1 MKRILFVA
9 LSATLLA
16 AGCQKTEII
25 NPVNSNVM
33 TFSTNMSKLTKA
45 GQQDA
50 EKTGEVNL
58 QEQNFRVWAYCAY
71 EDQNTTAVEM
81 NSIYDGI
88 SNLDVTYTPANDAI
102 PASWGTAKEYFW
114 PGVSKELK
122 FFAVSD
128 GKAAADSKVS
138 IGTDI
143 NSMTITDFEVTPSSY
158 NTDLMVA
165 DFVKQ
170 HQGDKVV
177 DLKFHHVLSKI
188 QFVFKTIDTGEATVY
203 VQDLVVKDLETKG
216 TLSVAPKPDETPE
229 DGQGNDTPS
238 TVADEEQET
247 PAYVGEITPVKFTWT
262 LPVYD
267 EGATETTLDEFADD
281 WTTSVVTTDGAE
293 GYDGDFPEKIDGVD
307 ATEADK
313 VAMKVTATGTGSQTF
328 TTWLM
333 LPQSIEG
340 KKVEITYLINERKFT
355 SIFPLETASLKAWAD
370 NQYVKYTITLA
381 PNLISFNPSVEPWN
395 PETNVGYQN

>member
-1 MKRILFVA
+1 MKRIFFVA
-9 LSATLLA
+9 LGATLLA

-25 NPVNSNVM
+25 NPVNGNVM

-58 QEQNFRVWAYCAY
+58 QEQNFRVWAYGAY
-71 EDQNTTAVEM
+71 EDENTIAEEM
-81 NSIYDGI
+81 NKIYDGI
-88 SNLDVTYTPANDAI
+88 ENLDVTYTPAQDPI
-102 PASWGTAKEYFW
+102 PASWGTVKEYFW
-114 PGVSKELK
+114 PGVGKELK

-128 GKAAADSKVS
+128 GKTAATSKVT

-143 NSMTITDFEVTPSSY
+143 NSLTVADFEVTPNSY
-158 NTDLMVA
+158 NNDLMVA

-177 DLKFHHVLSKI
+177 DLKFHHALSKI
-188 QFVFKTIDTGEATVY
+188 QFVFKTVSTGDATVY

-216 TLSVAPKPDETPE
+216 TLTVTPATPATPETPVDPNTPE
-229 DGQGNDTPS
+229 TQAEGDG
-238 TVADEEQET
+238 ET
-247 PAYVGEITPVKFTWT
+247 PAYVGEVTSVAFAWD
-262 LPVYD
+262 V
-267 EGATETTLDEFADD
+267 TTASVQAKFADD
-281 WTTSVVTTDGAE
+281 WTTAVVTTEGLE
-293 GYDGDFPEKIDGVD
+293 GYDADFPAKIDDVD
-307 ATEADK
+307 ATDADK
-313 VAMKVTATGTGSQTF
+313 VAMKVTATGNNSQVF

-355 SIFPLETASLKAWAD
+355 SIFPLETTSLKAWED

-381 PNLISFNPSVEPWN
+381 PNVISFNPSVEEWKTPAD
-395 PETNVGYQN
+395 NVEYQN

>member
-1 MKRILFVA
+1 MKRIFFVA
-9 LSATLLA
+9 LGATLLA

-25 NPVNSNVM
+25 NPVGGNVM

-58 QEQNFRVWAYCAY
+58 QEQNFRVWAYGAY
-71 EDQNTTAVEM
+71 EDQNTTATEL
-81 NSIYDGI
+81 NNIYDGI
-88 SNLDVTYTPANDAI
+88 ENLDVTYTPANGEI
-102 PASWGTAKEYFW
+102 PAAWGTAKEYFW
-114 PGVSKELK
+114 PGVGKELK

-128 GKAAADSKVS
+128 GKASTSSNVT

-143 NSMTITDFEVTPSSY
+143 NSLTVADFEVTPGAY

-177 DLKFHHVLSKI
+177 DLKFHHALSKV
-188 QFVFKTIDTGEATVY
+188 QFVFKTVATGDATVY
-203 VQDLVVKDLETKG
+203 VQDLVVRDLETKG
-216 TLSVAPKPDETPE
+216 TLNVAPKPAETPE
-229 DGQGNDTPS
+229 NGEENGTQTQADG
-238 TVADEEQET
+238 ET
-247 PAYVGEITPVKFTWT
+247 TTYVGEVTPVKFTWA
-262 LPVYD
+262 LPTSSTSLANF
-267 EGATETTLDEFADD
+267 EDD
-281 WTTSVVTTDGAE
+281 WTTAVADTDT
-293 GYDGDFPEKIDGVD
+293 DFPANIDGVA
-307 ATEADK
+307 ATETDK
-313 VAMKVTATGTGSQTF
+313 VAMKVTATGTDSQVF

-333 LPQSIEG
+333 LPQSIVG

-355 SIFPLETASLKAWAD
+355 SIFPLETTSLKAWED

-381 PNLISFNPSVEPWN
+381 PNLISFNPSVEDWTT
-395 PETNVGYQN
+395 PETNVDYQN

>member
-1 MKRILFVA
+1 MKRIFFVA
-9 LSATLLA
+9 LGATLLA

-25 NPVNSNVM
+25 NPVGGNVM

-58 QEQNFRVWAYCAY
+58 QEQNFRVWAYGAY
-71 EDQNTTAVEM
+71 EDQNTTAIEL
-81 NSIYDGI
+81 NNIYDGI
-88 SNLDVTYTPANDAI
+88 SNLDVTYTPANGEI
-102 PASWGTAKEYFW
+102 PAAWGTAKEYFW
-114 PGVSKELK
+114 PGVGKELK

-128 GKAAADSKVS
+128 GKASTASNVT

-143 NSMTITDFEVTPSSY
+143 NSLTVADFEVTPGAY

-177 DLKFHHVLSKI
+177 DLKFHHALSKV
-188 QFVFKTIDTGEATVY
+188 QFVFKTVATGDATVY
-203 VQDLVVKDLETKG
+203 VQDLVVRDLETKG
-216 TLSVAPKPDETPE
+216 TLNVAPKPAETPE
-229 DGQGNDTPS
+229 NGEENGTQTQADG
-238 TVADEEQET
+238 ET
-247 PAYVGEITPVKFTWT
+247 TTYVGEVTPVKFTWA
-262 LPVYD
+262 LPTSSTSLANF
-267 EGATETTLDEFADD
+267 EDD
-281 WTTSVVTTDGAE
+281 WTTAVADTDT
-293 GYDGDFPEKIDGVD
+293 DFPANIDGVA
-307 ATEADK
+307 ATETDK
-313 VAMKVTATGTGSQTF
+313 VAMKVTATGTDSQVF

-333 LPQSIEG
+333 LPQSIVG

-355 SIFPLETASLKAWAD
+355 SIFPLETTSLKAWED

-381 PNLISFNPSVEPWN
+381 PNLISFNPSVEDWTT
-395 PETNVGYQN
+395 PETNVDYQN

>member
-1 MKRILFVA
+1 MKRIFFVA
-9 LSATLLA
+9 LGATLLA

-25 NPVNSNVM
+25 NPVGGNVM

-58 QEQNFRVWAYCAY
+58 QEQNFRVWAYGAY
-71 EDQNTTAVEM
+71 EDQNTTATEL
-81 NSIYDGI
+81 NNIYDGI
-88 SNLDVTYTPANDAI
+88 ENLDVTYTPANGEI
-102 PASWGTAKEYFW
+102 PAAWGTAKEYFW
-114 PGVSKELK
+114 PGVGKELK

-128 GKAAADSKVS
+128 GKASTASNVT

-143 NSMTITDFEVTPSSY
+143 NSLTVADFEVTPGAY

-177 DLKFHHVLSKI
+177 DLKFHHALSKV
-188 QFVFKTIDTGEATVY
+188 QFVFKTVATGDATVY
-203 VQDLVVKDLETKG
+203 VQDLVVRDLETKG
-216 TLSVAPKPDETPE
+216 TLNVAPKPAETPE
-229 DGQGNDTPS
+229 NGEENGTQTQADG
-238 TVADEEQET
+238 ET
-247 PAYVGEITPVKFTWT
+247 TTYVGEVTPVKFTWA
-262 LPVYD
+262 LPTSSTSLANF
-267 EGATETTLDEFADD
+267 EDD
-281 WTTSVVTTDGAE
+281 WTTAVADTDT
-293 GYDGDFPEKIDGVD
+293 DFPANIDGVA
-307 ATEADK
+307 ATETDK
-313 VAMKVTATGTGSQTF
+313 VAMKVTATGTDSQVF

-333 LPQSIEG
+333 LPQSIVG

-355 SIFPLETASLKAWAD
+355 SIFPLETTSLKAWED

-381 PNLISFNPSVEPWN
+381 PNVISFNPSVEEWKTPAD
-395 PETNVGYQN
+395 NVEYQN

>member
-1 MKRILFVA
+1 MKRIFFVA
-9 LSATLLA
+9 LGATLLA

-25 NPVNSNVM
+25 NPVNGNVM
-33 TFSTNMSKLTKA
+33 TFSTNMCKLTKA

-58 QEQNFRVWAYCAY
+58 QEQNFRVWAYGAY
-71 EDQNTTAVEM
+71 EDENTTATEL
-81 NSIYDGI
+81 NNIYDGI
-88 SNLDVTYTPANDAI
+88 ANLDVTYTPAQDAI

-114 PGVSKELK
+114 PGVGKELK

-128 GKAAADSKVS
+128 GKAAADSKVT

-143 NSMTITDFEVTPSSY
+143 NSMTIADFEVNPGAY

-177 DLKFHHVLSKI
+177 DLKFHHALSKV
-188 QFVFKTIDTGEATVY
+188 QFVFKTIATGEATVY
-203 VQDLVVKDLETKG
+203 VQDLVVKGLETKG
-216 TLSVAPKPDETPE
+216 TLNVAPKPAETPE
-229 DGQGNDTPS
+229 NGGNEPT
-238 TVADEEQET
+238 TQAEGET
-247 PAYVGEITPVKFTWT
+247 TTYVGEVTPVKFTWALPTSTTEAPSAT
-262 LPVYD
+262 LKD
-267 EGATETTLDEFADD
+267 FADD
-281 WTTSVVTTDGAE
+281 WTASVVTSGENADA
-293 GYDGDFPEKIDGVD
+293 DFPSKIDGADV
-307 ATEADK
+307 TEADK
-313 VAMKVTATGTGSQTF
+313 VAMKVTATGTNSQIF

-355 SIFPLETASLKAWAD
+355 SIFPLETTSLKAWED

-381 PNLISFNPSVEPWN
+381 PNLISFNPSVEDWTT
-395 PETNVGYQN
+395 PETNVDYQN

>member
-1 MKRILFVA
+1 MKRIFFVA
-9 LSATLLA
+9 LGATLLA

-25 NPVNSNVM
+25 NPVGGNVM

-58 QEQNFRVWAYCAY
+58 QEQNFRVWAYGAY
-71 EDQNTTAVEM
+71 EDQNTTATEL
-81 NSIYDGI
+81 NNIYDGI
-88 SNLDVTYTPANDAI
+88 ENLDVTYTPANGEI
-102 PASWGTAKEYFW
+102 PAAWGTAKEYFW
-114 PGVSKELK
+114 PGVGKELK

-128 GKAAADSKVS
+128 GKASTASNVT

-143 NSMTITDFEVTPSSY
+143 NSLTVADFEVTPGAY

-177 DLKFHHVLSKI
+177 DLKFHHALSKV
-188 QFVFKTIDTGEATVY
+188 QFLFKTVATGDATVY
-203 VQDLVVKDLETKG
+203 VQDLVVRDLETKG
-216 TLSVAPKPDETPE
+216 TLNVAPKPAETPE
-229 DGQGNDTPS
+229 NGEENGTQTQADG
-238 TVADEEQET
+238 ET
-247 PAYVGEITPVKFTWT
+247 TTYVGEVTPVKFTWA
-262 LPVYD
+262 LPTSSTSLANF
-267 EGATETTLDEFADD
+267 EDD
-281 WTTSVVTTDGAE
+281 WTTAVADTDT
-293 GYDGDFPEKIDGVD
+293 DFPANIDGVA
-307 ATEADK
+307 ATETDK
-313 VAMKVTATGTGSQTF
+313 VAMKVTATGTDSQVF

-333 LPQSIEG
+333 LPQSIVG

-355 SIFPLETASLKAWAD
+355 SIFPLETTSLKAWED

-381 PNLISFNPSVEPWN
+381 PNVISFNPSVEEWKTPAD
-395 PETNVGYQN
+395 NVEYQN

>member
-1 MKRILFVA
+1 MKRIFFVA
-9 LSATLLA
+9 LGATLLA

-25 NPVNSNVM
+25 NPVGGNVM

-58 QEQNFRVWAYCAY
+58 QEQNFRVWAYGAY
-71 EDQNTTAVEM
+71 EDQNTTAIEL
-81 NSIYDGI
+81 NNIYDGI
-88 SNLDVTYTPANDAI
+88 SNLDVTYTPANGEI
-102 PASWGTAKEYFW
+102 PAAWGTAKEYFW
-114 PGVSKELK
+114 PGVGKELK

-128 GKAAADSKVS
+128 GMTASASKVA
-138 IGTDI
+138 IGEDI
-143 NSMTITDFEVTPSSY
+143 NSLTITDFEVKPAAY

-177 DLKFHHVLSKI
+177 DLKFHHALSKV
-188 QFVFKTIDTGEATVY
+188 QFVFKTVATGDATVY
-203 VQDLVVKDLETKG
+203 VQSLLVKDLETKG
-216 TLSVAPKPDETPE
+216 TLNVAPKPAETPE
-229 DGQGNDTPS
+229 NGTQTQADG
-238 TVADEEQET
+238 ET
-247 PAYVGEITPVKFTWT
+247 TTYVGEVTPVKFTWA
-262 LPVYD
+262 LPTSSTSLANF
-267 EGATETTLDEFADD
+267 EDD
-281 WTTSVVTTDGAE
+281 WTTAVADTDT
-293 GYDGDFPEKIDGVD
+293 DFPANIDGV
-307 ATEADK
+307 AVTEADK
-313 VAMKVTATGTGSQTF
+313 VAMKVTATGTDSQVF

-355 SIFPLETASLKAWAD
+355 SIFPLETAALKAWED

-381 PNLISFNPSVEPWN
+381 PNLISFNPSVEDWTTH
-395 PETNVGYQN
+395 ETNVDYQN

>member
-1 MKRILFVA
+1 MKRIFFVA
-9 LSATLLA
+9 LGATLLA

-25 NPVNSNVM
+25 NPVGGNVM

-58 QEQNFRVWAYCAY
+58 QEQNFRVWAYGAY
-71 EDQNTTAVEM
+71 EDQNTTATEL
-81 NSIYDGI
+81 NNIYDGI
-88 SNLDVTYTPANDAI
+88 ENLDVTYTPANGEI
-102 PASWGTAKEYFW
+102 PAAWGTAKEYFW
-114 PGVSKELK
+114 PGVGKELK

-128 GKAAADSKVS
+128 GKASTASNVT

-143 NSMTITDFEVTPSSY
+143 NSLTVADFEVTPGAY

-177 DLKFHHVLSKI
+177 DLKFHHALSKV
-188 QFVFKTIDTGEATVY
+188 QFVFKTVATGDATVY
-203 VQDLVVKDLETKG
+203 VQDLVVRDLETKG
-216 TLSVAPKPDETPE
+216 TLNVAPKPAETPE
-229 DGQGNDTPS
+229 NGEENGTQTQADG
-238 TVADEEQET
+238 ET
-247 PAYVGEITPVKFTWT
+247 TTYVGEVTPVKFTWA
-262 LPVYD
+262 LPTSSTSLANF
-267 EGATETTLDEFADD
+267 EDD
-281 WTTSVVTTDGAE
+281 WTTAVADTDT
-293 GYDGDFPEKIDGVD
+293 DFPANIDGVA
-307 ATEADK
+307 ATETDK
-313 VAMKVTATGTGSQTF
+313 VAMKVTATGTDSQVF

-333 LPQSIEG
+333 LPQSIVG

-355 SIFPLETASLKAWAD
+355 SIFPLETTSLKAWED

-381 PNLISFNPSVEPWN
+381 PNLISFNPSVEDWTT
-395 PETNVGYQN
+395 PETNVDYQN

>member
-1 MKRILFVA
+1 MKRIFFVA
-9 LSATLLA
+9 LAATLLA

-25 NPVNSNVM
+25 NPANGNAL
-33 TFSTNMSKLTKA
+33 TFSTNMGKLTKA

-50 EKTGEVNL
+50 ENSGEVNL

-71 EDQNTTAVEM
+71 EDANTTATEL
-81 NSIYDGI
+81 NTIYDKI
-88 SNLDVTYTPANDAI
+88 ANLDVTYTPATDAI

-114 PGVSKELK
+114 PGVGKELK

-128 GKAAADSKVS
+128 GKASTASTVS
-138 IGTDI
+138 IGEDI
-143 NSMTITDFEVTPSSY
+143 NSMTIADFEVKPGAY

-165 DFVKQ
+165 DFVQQ

-177 DLKFHHVLSKI
+177 DLKFHHALSKI
-188 QFVFKTIDTGEATVY
+188 QFVFKTVATGDATVY
-203 VQDLVVKDLETKG
+203 VQDLVVKGLETKG
-216 TLSVAPKPDETPE
+216 TLNVAPKAPA
-229 DGQGNDTPS
+229 S
-238 TVADEEQET
+238 TVAEDET
-247 PAYVGEITPVKFTWT
+247 TYVGAVSPIAFTWSLPTSTADAPSAT
-262 LPVYD
+262 L
-267 EGATETTLDEFADD
+267 AEFSDD
-281 WTTSVVTTDGAE
+281 WTTSVVTDAAAE
-293 GYDGDFPEKIDGVD
+293 GYDADFPAEIDGTA

-313 VAMKVTATGTGSQTF
+313 VAMKVTASGTESQVF

-333 LPQSIEG
+333 LPQSIES

-381 PNLISFNPSVEPWN
+381 PNLISFNPSVEDWTN
-395 PETNVGYQN
+395 PEDVDYQN

>member
-1 MKRILFVA
+1 MKKIFFVA
-9 LSATLLA
+9 LAATLLA
-16 AGCQKTEII
+16 ASCQKTEII
-25 NPVNSNVM
+25 NPVNGNVM

-50 EKTGEVNL
+50 EKSGDVNL
-58 QEQNFRVWAYCAY
+58 QEQNFRVWAYAAY
-71 EDQNTTAVEM
+71 EDDNTTATEL
-81 NSIYDGI
+81 NNIYDGI
-88 SNLDVTYTPANDAI
+88 ENLDVTYTPAVEAV
-102 PASWGTAKEYFW
+102 PAFWGTAKEYFW
-114 PGVSKELK
+114 PGVGKELR

-128 GKAAADSKVS
+128 GKTAATSKVT

-143 NSMTITDFEVTPSSY
+143 NSLSVADFEVLPTSY

-177 DLKFHHVLSKI
+177 DLKFHHALSKI
-188 QFVFKTIDTGEATVY
+188 QFVFKTVATGDATVY
-203 VQDLVVKDLETKG
+203 VQDLVVNNLETKG
-216 TLSVAPKPDETPE
+216 TLNVAPAPATK
-229 DGQGNDTPS
+229 
-238 TVADEEQET
+238 ADENGEGEGESTAYLGEVT
-247 PAYVGEITPVKFTWT
+247 PIAFTWV
-262 LPVYD
+262 LP
-267 EGATETTLDEFADD
+267 ESTETTPSATLAQFSDD
-281 WTTSVVTTDGAE
+281 WTASVVTTQDAE
-293 GYDGDFPEKIDGVD
+293 GYDADFPTTIDGVA

-313 VAMKVTATGTGSQTF
+313 VAMKVTATGNDSQVF

-355 SIFPLETASLKAWAD
+355 SIFPLETASLKKWAD

-381 PNLISFNPSVEPWN
+381 PNLISFNPSVDDWADADDL
-395 PETNVGYQN
+395 THQN

>member
-1 MKRILFVA
+1 MKRIFFVA
-9 LSATLLA
+9 LGATLLA

-25 NPVNSNVM
+25 NPVGGNVM

-58 QEQNFRVWAYCAY
+58 QEQNFRVWAYGAY
-71 EDQNTTAVEM
+71 EDQNTTATEL
-81 NSIYDGI
+81 NNIYDGI
-88 SNLDVTYTPANDAI
+88 ENLDVTYTPANGEI
-102 PASWGTAKEYFW
+102 PAAWGTAKEYFW
-114 PGVSKELK
+114 PGVGKELK

-128 GKAAADSKVS
+128 GKASTSSNVT

-143 NSMTITDFEVTPSSY
+143 NSLTVADFEVTPGAY

-177 DLKFHHVLSKI
+177 DLKFHHALSKV
-188 QFVFKTIDTGEATVY
+188 QFVFKTVATGDATVY
-203 VQDLVVKDLETKG
+203 VQDLVVRDLETKG
-216 TLSVAPKPDETPE
+216 TLNVAPKPAETPE
-229 DGQGNDTPS
+229 NGEENGTQTQADG
-238 TVADEEQET
+238 ET
-247 PAYVGEITPVKFTWT
+247 TTYVGEVTPVKFTWA
-262 LPVYD
+262 LPTSSTSLANF
-267 EGATETTLDEFADD
+267 EDD
-281 WTTSVVTTDGAE
+281 WTTAVADTDT
-293 GYDGDFPEKIDGVD
+293 DFPANIDGVA
-307 ATEADK
+307 ATETDK
-313 VAMKVTATGTGSQTF
+313 VAMKVTATGTDSQVF

-333 LPQSIEG
+333 LPQSIVG

-355 SIFPLETASLKAWAD
+355 SIFPLETTSLKAWED

-381 PNLISFNPSVEPWN
+381 PNLISFNPSVEDWTTS
-395 PETNVGYQN
+395 ETNVDYQN

>member
-1 MKRILFVA
+1 MKRIFFVA
-9 LSATLLA
+9 LAATILA

-25 NPVNSNVM
+25 NPANGNVM

-50 EKTGEVNL
+50 EKSGEVNL

-71 EDQNTTAVEM
+71 EDPNTSAEEL
-81 NSIYDGI
+81 NKIYDRI
-88 SNLDVTYTPANDAI
+88 ENLDVTYTPATDAVE
-102 PASWGTAKEYFW
+102 ASWGTVKEYFW
-114 PGVSKELK
+114 PGVGKELK

-128 GKAAADSKVS
+128 GKASTASTVS
-138 IGTDI
+138 IGEDI
-143 NSMTITDFEVTPSSY
+143 NSMTIADFEVMPGTY

-177 DLKFHHVLSKI
+177 DLKFHHALSKI
-188 QFVFKTIDTGEATVY
+188 QFVFKTVATGDATVY
-203 VQDLVVKDLETKG
+203 VQDLVVKSLETKG
-216 TLSVAPKPDETPE
+216 TLSVAPQAPANNDENT
-229 DGQGNDTPS
+229 T
-238 TVADEEQET
+238 DEGET
-247 PAYVGEITPVKFTWT
+247 PAYVGEVSPIEFTWT
-262 LPVYD
+262 LPASTAD
-267 EGATETTLDEFADD
+267 APSATLKDFSDD
-281 WTTSVVTTDGAE
+281 WTASVEDTDV
-293 GYDGDFPEKIDGVD
+293 DFPANIDGTE

-313 VAMKVTATGTGSQTF
+313 VAMKVTATGNEAQIF

-355 SIFPLETASLKAWAD
+355 SIFPLETASLKAWED

-381 PNLISFNPSVEPWN
+381 PNLISFSPSVEDWAN
-395 PETNVGYQN
+395 PENVEYQN

>member
-1 MKRILFVA
+1 MKRIFFVA
-9 LSATLLA
+9 LGATLLA

-25 NPVNSNVM
+25 NPVGGNVM

-58 QEQNFRVWAYCAY
+58 QEQNFRVWAYGAY
-71 EDQNTTAVEM
+71 EDQNNTATEL
-81 NSIYDGI
+81 NKIYDGI
-88 SNLDVTYTPANDAI
+88 ENLDVTYTPANGEI
-102 PASWGTAKEYFW
+102 PAAWGTAKEYFW
-114 PGVSKELK
+114 PGVGKELK

-128 GKAAADSKVS
+128 GKASTSSNVT

-143 NSMTITDFEVTPSSY
+143 NSLTVADFEVTPGAY

-177 DLKFHHVLSKI
+177 DLKFHHALSKV
-188 QFVFKTIDTGEATVY
+188 QFVFKTVATGDATVY
-203 VQDLVVKDLETKG
+203 VQDLVVRDLETKG
-216 TLSVAPKPDETPE
+216 TLNVAPKPAETPE
-229 DGQGNDTPS
+229 NGEENGTQTQADG
-238 TVADEEQET
+238 ET
-247 PAYVGEITPVKFTWT
+247 TTYVGEVTPVKFTWA
-262 LPVYD
+262 LPTSSTSLANF
-267 EGATETTLDEFADD
+267 EDD
-281 WTTSVVTTDGAE
+281 WTTAVADTDT
-293 GYDGDFPEKIDGVD
+293 DFPANIDGVA
-307 ATEADK
+307 ATETDK
-313 VAMKVTATGTGSQTF
+313 VAMKVTATGTDSQVF

-333 LPQSIEG
+333 LPQSIVG

-355 SIFPLETASLKAWAD
+355 SIFPLETTSLKAWED

-381 PNLISFNPSVEPWN
+381 PNLISFNPSVEDWTTS
-395 PETNVGYQN
+395 ETNVDYQN

>member
-1 MKRILFVA
+1 MKKIFFVA
-9 LSATLLA
+9 LGATLLA
-16 AGCQKTEII
+16 ASCQKTEII
-25 NPVNSNVM
+25 NPVGGNVM

-58 QEQNFRVWAYCAY
+58 QEQNFRVWAYGAY
-71 EDQNTTAVEM
+71 EDENTTATEL
-81 NSIYDGI
+81 NNIYDGI
-88 SNLDVTYTPANDAI
+88 ENLDVTYAPAQDAI
-102 PASWGTAKEYFW
+102 PESWGTAKEYFW
-114 PGVSKELK
+114 PGVGKELK

-128 GKAAADSKVS
+128 GVTVASASKVA
-138 IGTDI
+138 IGDDI
-143 NSMTITDFEVTPSSY
+143 NSLTITDFEVLPTSY

-177 DLKFHHVLSKI
+177 DLKFHHALSKV
-188 QFVFKTIDTGEATVY
+188 QFVFKTVATGDATVY

-216 TLSVAPKPDETPE
+216 TLNVAPKPAETPE
-229 DGQGNDTPS
+229 NGGTE
-238 TVADEEQET
+238 TDEPTTQAEGET
-247 PAYVGEITPVKFTWT
+247 TTYVGEVTPVKFTWALPTSTTEAPSAT
-262 LPVYD
+262 LKD
-267 EGATETTLDEFADD
+267 FADD
-281 WTTSVVTTDGAE
+281 WTASVVTSGENADA
-293 GYDGDFPEKIDGVD
+293 DFPSKIDGADV
-307 ATEADK
+307 TEADK
-313 VAMKVTATGTGSQTF
+313 VAMKVTATGNNSQVF

-333 LPQSIEG
+333 LPQNIEG

-381 PNLISFNPSVEPWN
+381 PNLISFNPSVEDWADAN
-395 PETNVGYQN
+395 DLTHQN

>member
-1 MKRILFVA
+1 MKRIFFVA
-9 LSATLLA
+9 LGATLLA

-25 NPVNSNVM
+25 NPVGGNVM

-58 QEQNFRVWAYCAY
+58 QEQNFRVWAYGAY
-71 EDQNTTAVEM
+71 EDQNTTAIEL
-81 NSIYDGI
+81 NNIYDGI
-88 SNLDVTYTPANDAI
+88 SNLDVTYTPANGEI
-102 PASWGTAKEYFW
+102 PAAWGTAKEYFW
-114 PGVSKELK
+114 PGVGKELK

-128 GKAAADSKVS
+128 GKASTASNVT

-143 NSMTITDFEVTPSSY
+143 NSLTVADFEVTPGAY

-177 DLKFHHVLSKI
+177 DLKFHHALSKV
-188 QFVFKTIDTGEATVY
+188 QFVFKTVATGDATVY
-203 VQDLVVKDLETKG
+203 VQDLVVRDLETKG
-216 TLSVAPKPDETPE
+216 TLNVAPKPAETPE
-229 DGQGNDTPS
+229 NGEENGTQTQADG
-238 TVADEEQET
+238 ET
-247 PAYVGEITPVKFTWT
+247 TTYVGEVTPVKFTWA
-262 LPVYD
+262 LPTSSTSLANF
-267 EGATETTLDEFADD
+267 EDD
-281 WTTSVVTTDGAE
+281 WTTAVADTDT
-293 GYDGDFPEKIDGVD
+293 DFPANIDGVA
-307 ATEADK
+307 ATETDK
-313 VAMKVTATGTGSQTF
+313 VAMKVTVTGTDSQVF

-333 LPQSIEG
+333 LPQSIVG

-355 SIFPLETASLKAWAD
+355 SIFPLETTSLKAWED

-381 PNLISFNPSVEPWN
+381 PNLISFNPSVEDWTT
-395 PETNVGYQN
+395 PETNVDYQN

>member
-1 MKRILFVA
+1 MKRIFFVA
-9 LSATLLA
+9 LAATLLA

-25 NPVNSNVM
+25 NPANGNAL
-33 TFSTNMSKLTKA
+33 TFSTNMGKLTKA

-50 EKTGEVNL
+50 ENSGEVNL

-71 EDQNTTAVEM
+71 EDANTTATEL
-81 NSIYDGI
+81 NTIYDKI
-88 SNLDVTYTPANDAI
+88 ANLDVTYTPATDAI

-114 PGVSKELK
+114 PGVGKELK

-128 GKAAADSKVS
+128 GKASTASTVS
-138 IGTDI
+138 IGEDI
-143 NSMTITDFEVTPSSY
+143 NSMTIADFEVQPGAY

-165 DFVKQ
+165 DFVQQ

-177 DLKFHHVLSKI
+177 DLKFHHALSKI
-188 QFVFKTIDTGEATVY
+188 QFVFKTVATGDATVY
-203 VQDLVVKDLETKG
+203 VQDLVVKGLETKG
-216 TLSVAPKPDETPE
+216 TLNVAPKAPA
-229 DGQGNDTPS
+229 S
-238 TVADEEQET
+238 TVAEDET
-247 PAYVGEITPVKFTWT
+247 TYVGAVSPIAFTWSLPTSTADAPSAT
-262 LPVYD
+262 L
-267 EGATETTLDEFADD
+267 AEFSDD
-281 WTTSVVTTDGAE
+281 WTTSVVTDATAE
-293 GYDGDFPEKIDGVD
+293 GYDANFPAEIDGTA

-313 VAMKVTATGTGSQTF
+313 VAMKVTASGTESQVF

-333 LPQSIEG
+333 LPQSIES

-381 PNLISFNPSVEPWN
+381 PNLISFNPSVEDWTN
-395 PETNVGYQN
+395 PEDVDYQN